1 MGAARDVETEHDRPR
16 REEIL
21 RLFHEAQNAEPLHNY
36 VTSDKLA
43 EIARTLDIPLAE
55 AEGVVSFYRH
65 FSRRPRGRYVIR
77 LCDSLSCRILGSLD
91 VYRYIRRRLGI
102 GRGQTTADGMFTLEV
117 VNCLGSCDTAPNFMV
132 NDTLYT
138 NLDETKTEEVLAAL
152 EHEAVTEVET

>member
-1 MGAARDVETEHDRPR
+1 MGATNEFESQDGRVR

-21 RLFHEAQNAEPLHNY
+21 RLLHDAQNAEPSHNY

-77 LCDSLSCRILGSLD
+77 VCDSLSCRITGSLD
-91 VYRYIRRRLGI
+91 VYRYLRRRLGI
-102 GRGQTTADGMFTLEV
+102 KRGETTSDGMYTLEV

-138 NLDETKTEEVLAAL
+138 NLDETKTEAILGSL
-152 EHEAVTEVET
+152 ERETVKEGTT